1 MRPKSQIMQEG
12 MVFKF
17 KVVDDLGQLA
27 ELWPRTDRCGSSS
40 HCYVFQ
46 CADILEVWCDTVGRA
61 RRTRTI
67 FVGVFDDVGRP
78 ILLLPL
84 GIERRRGVRV
94 LGFLDGG
101 VLDYNAPVVFEPVR
115 TWERQSL
122 ERLWSQLI
130 AVLPPFDVAIFDK
143 MPADICGV
151 PNPLIGLASAPYDQS
166 GYLLNITRSWEEFA
180 ATRLSYKRDSSA
192 QRRRLAKFGQVA
204 FTIAQTPVD
213 RQRVLEAM
221 MRQKSRHFIET
232 LGVDK
237 FDAPG
242 CRQYYIAM
250 VERFPWPGPL
260 LICGL
265 EVDGKIL
272 STNWGL
278 ICNGRFVGIVMSY
291 EGGEWKRFSP
301 GRLLLEDLLKWNFTN
316 RTSIFDFGIGNESY
330 KFAYVDETLHFYQAN
345 IAVTTIGRTYQIGM
359 KMRRLLKAAILQTT
373 KKSLALQKAIRKA
386 KTRCGL

>member
-1 MRPKSQIMQEG
+1 MQEG

-122 ERLWSQLI
+122 DRLWSQLI

-330 KFAYVDETLHFYQAN
+330 KFAW
-345 IAVTTIGRTYQIGM
+345 M
-359 KMRRLLKAAILQTT
+359 KPYTFIKQTSLLLQ
-373 KKSLALQKAIRKA
+373 SAERIRSE
-386 KTRCGL
+386 